1 MKTIFQDK
9 WKMREKRDYSRQI
22 AFFNRYSLL
31 FHALLAC
38 MLVFVIEVCS
48 RRSLV
53 DACVFLGSHS
63 FAFFFNAL
71 IFFFTMSVVYLFRRR
86 MLMRI
91 IISCF
96 WLLLGIINGCV
107 LSQRVTPFGYT
118 DLKCISDL
126 LTMTNT

>member
-71 IFFFTMSVVYLFRRR
+71 IIFFTMSVVYLFRRR

-96 WLLLGIINGCV
+96 CLKHNCGDLFFWGLAPVAGHLGKPKAFLGLR
-107 LSQRVTPFGYT
+107 LSPHA
-118 DLKCISDL
+118 
-126 LTMTNT
+126 